1 MKYEMVDPRRLEP
14 SAYNPRK
21 ISREEMAKLRA
32 SIREFGL
39 VEPIILQMPGN
50 RIIAGH
56 QRRDAAIAEGLATVP
71 VTRLRVSDAKAKAL
85 NLALNRISGEW
96 DEEKLIPLLR
106 ELEEQERGLTGFDE
120 DEIAK
125 LLGDALEGRT
135 VEEIELKPAPEI
147 VWILLAIPLAQFG
160 QVQEHVA
167 ALEAAAEVSVQSS
180 RGK

>member
-1 MKYEMVDPRRLEP
+1 MKYEMVDPKLLEP

-21 ISREEMAKLRA
+21 ISAEDMASLRR
-32 SIREFGL
+32 SIREFSL
-39 VEPIILQMPGN
+39 VQPIVLQMPGN

-56 QRRDAAIAEGLATVP
+56 QRRDAAIAEGLAKVP
-71 VTRLRVSDAKAKAL
+71 VTRLRISDAKAKAM

-96 DEEKLIPLLR
+96 DDEKLAGLLR
-106 ELEEQERGLTGFDE
+106 DLEDFERGLTGFGE
-120 DEIAK
+120 EEIAK
-125 LLGDALEGRT
+125 LLGEALEGRS

-147 VWILLAIPLAQFG
+147 VWYLIGIPLARFG

-180 RGK
+180 RSK